1 MTRNPIIGIAIGVAV
16 GALTLWYLPDVVA
29 YVLLA
34 AMVTLL
40 ARPVMRA
47 VAGLSIKGRTLPAG
61 ACAAIALLSVYIAVS
76 LVVAIIIPAVFAQ
89 AQALAHIDLDRSV
102 DILRGPLD
110 QLRGLALRYHL
121 PIDLQ
126 SLEARGLAHL
136 EGLLNVGSITTGIG
150 ALLGLTGGIAVG
162 AFSITFIAFFV
173 IRDGHLVRQAVLSV
187 IPDMYHAPIRNSL
200 AHAVELLRRYVVGLL
215 AEAFIVML
223 LVSIGLAIIG
233 IDGWLLLGFIAGVLN
248 IIPYVGPLMAAA
260 LGLAVAFT
268 SPDLATTEQLM
279 WMLIKV
285 GSVYGISQFIDNMVL
300 QPLIYARSVQAH
312 PLEVFLVI
320 LIAGNLAGL
329 AGMIVGIPAYGTLRI
344 LISEFGPVVRAE

>member
-1 MTRNPIIGIAIGVAV
+1 VAV
-16 GALTLWYLPDVVA
+16 GAGLVGLAIWFLPDVVA

-40 ARPVMRA
+40 ARPVSRA
-47 VAGLSIKGRTLPAG
+47 VAQFNVKGRKLPAG
-61 ACAAIALLSVYIAVS
+61 ACAAIALLSVYLTFSV
-76 LVVAIIIPAVFAQ
+76 VVALIIPAVFAQ

-102 DILRGPLD
+102 DLLRGPLD
-110 QLRGLALRYHL
+110 QLRELAQRYNM
-121 PIDLQ
+121 PIDLH
-126 SLEARGLAHL
+126 SLEARGMAHL
-136 EGLLNVGSITTGIG
+136 QGLLNVGSITTGIG
-150 ALLGLTGGIAVG
+150 ALLGLTGGIAIG
-162 AFSITFIAFFV
+162 AFSITFIAFFL
-173 IRDGHLVRQAVLSV
+173 IRDGHLVRQAVLSI

-200 AHAVELLRRYVVGLL
+200 THAVELLRRYVMGLL

-223 LVSIGLAIIG
+223 LVSLGLAIMG

-268 SPDLATTEQLM
+268 SPGLATPDQLI

-285 GSVYGISQFIDNMVL
+285 GSVYGISQFIDNMIL

-329 AGMIVGIPAYGTLRI
+329 SGMIVGIPVYGTLRI
-344 LISEFGPVVRAE
+344 LISEFGPVVRGNVEPEH